1 MSKVNYND
9 LTSYQIERV
18 NFQIFEIA
26 GINGFNTSKIL
37 EHLDG
42 NTETA
47 KYLFDRTQVDR
58 IVDKALKTVNPK
70 FLAETILNSSH
81 MENITGVNV
90 ELLSDQEKDLINY
103 KDKIT
108 IETAE
113 DGNIKSSSAYKIF
126 ETALDG
132 VSPQV
137 LTELEIINAEAMN
150 LDERQGIYNLGE
162 ETTITEDTPTPE
174 RDRFASRVQ
183 TEEGL
188 RSYSFESVR
197 QFYNNNDYSEFYN
210 NLRQSL
216 IDNPQL
222 MDDDFGLHVVDF
234 DHVSTYLVDDDALV
248 APILEQSNNRSFI
261 TDEARHI
268 FTRNLQAL
276 LEKRK

>member
-1 MSKVNYND
+1 MSQVNYND

-37 EHLDG
+37 EHLDA

-47 KYLFDRTQVDR
+47 KYLFDRTRVDR

-137 LTELEIINAEAMN
+137 LVELEITNAEAMN
-150 LDERQGIYNLGE
+150 LDERQGIYNIG
-162 ETTITEDTPTPE
+162 EDTDMPVSAREIDTVSTE
-174 RDRFASRVQ
+174 EYRRRLASRVEG
-183 TEEGL
+183 EERL
-188 RSYSFESVR
+188 RSYSFESIR
-197 QFYNNNDYSEFYN
+197 QLYNENVGNYEGFYGQI
-210 NLRQSL
+210 RQTL
-216 IDNPQL
+216 ADNPQL

-234 DHVSTYLVDDDALV
+234 EHVNTYMVDDDALV

-261 TDEARHI
+261 TDEATHI
-268 FTRNLQAL
+268 Y
-276 LEKRK
+276 